1 MNAGRML
8 FIGAISGLLTVVL
21 GAFGAHGLEGA
32 VPATH
37 LEWWQKAVHYQ
48 GLHSLALLAG
58 GLLALQ
64 LPNNRWIASSGW
76 LFLTGMLL
84 FCGSLY
90 LLTLTG
96 QRSLGMITPIGGS
109 AFIAGW
115 FCLAMAARG
124 INR

>member
-1 MNAGRML
+1 MVQRLAVT
-8 FIGAISGLLTVVL
+8 LLPL
-21 GAFGAHGLEGA
+21 
-32 VPATH
+32 
-37 LEWWQKAVHYQ
+37 
-48 GLHSLALLAG
+48 
-58 GLLALQ
+58 LLALQ

-115 FCLAMAARG
+115 FCLAMATRC